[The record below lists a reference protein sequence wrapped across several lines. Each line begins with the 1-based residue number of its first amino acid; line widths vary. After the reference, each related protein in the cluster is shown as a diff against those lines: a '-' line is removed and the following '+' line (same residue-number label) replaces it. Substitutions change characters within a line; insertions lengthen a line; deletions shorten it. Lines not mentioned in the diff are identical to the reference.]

1 MPDSFECVGVQL
13 VRRLQELEDSGGVMG
28 TGGAPSARIHITI
41 KPGLPNSIRWDMV
54 GGIDSKGYDTR
65 VYGW

>member
-1 MPDSFECVGVQL
+1 MSDSFECVGVQL

-54 GGIDSKGYDTR
+54 RGID
-65 VYGW
+65 